1 MFNAAIINI
10 GLSLSGG
17 QSFSSIKVPSPI
29 ADQVKLHMDTVI
41 APIKKVFLSVAAEV
55 ETYVIIIVNFSLCQS
70 GYQSQGSNFFSAMQ
84 QNKCSIL
91 KSTGGNVSFKM
102 C

>member
-17 QSFSSIKVPSPI
+17 QSFSSIKILSPI

-41 APIKKVFLSVAAEV
+41 TPIKKVPLSVAAEA
-55 ETYVIIIVNFSLCQS
+55 ETYVMIIVNFSLCQS
-70 GYQSQGSNFFSAMQ
+70 GYQSQGSNFCSATR
-84 QNKCSIL
+84 KLI
-91 KSTGGNVSFKM
+91 GGNVSFKM